1 MSLSRKEREE
11 FERYMKD
18 SNVGKRYS
26 VGVIDKVKSKKQ
38 KNKYQ
43 RKCKGVYIDVY
54 DVLKSF
60 EVNNPAVQHAA
71 KKLLA
76 SGKRGYKDTVQDL
89 KEAIASIERAI
100 ELEEEN
106 E

>member
-1 MSLSRKEREE
+1 MSLSRDEREE
-11 FERYMKD
+11 FERDMKE
-18 SNVGKRYS
+18 SNVGQRYS
-26 VGVIDKVKSKKQ
+26 VGVIDKVKK

-60 EVNNPAVQHAA
+60 EVNNPAVQHAT

-76 SGKRGYKDTVQDL
+76 SGKRGYKGTVQDL

-100 ELEEEN
+100 ELETEDE
-106 E
+106 